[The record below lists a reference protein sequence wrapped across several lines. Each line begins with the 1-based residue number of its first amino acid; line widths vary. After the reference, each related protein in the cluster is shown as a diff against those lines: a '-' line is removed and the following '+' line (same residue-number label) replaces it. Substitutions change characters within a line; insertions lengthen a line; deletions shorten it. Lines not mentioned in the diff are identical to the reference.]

1 MKRGRTVQ
9 IVIVVL
15 VIIVA
20 AILVLALMKPDSF
33 RVERSATIKA
43 PPEKIYP
50 LLVDFRKWPAWSPWE
65 KKDPAMKRT
74 HGGAA
79 SGVGAKYA
87 WEGNKDVGS
96 GSMEI
101 VEATAPSKLVVKLD
115 FIKPFEGHNIAE
127 FTLAPAAG
135 GTRVNWAMYGP
146 SPFMSKVMQ
155 VFMNF
160 DRMIGRD
167 FEEGLAH
174 LKSAAEKQE

>member
-1 MKRGRTVQ
+1 MRRSRVVQ

-15 VIIVA
+15 VLIVA
-20 AILVLALMKPDSF
+20 AILVLAAMKPDSF
-33 RVERSATIKA
+33 RVERSTTIAA

-50 LLVDFRKWPAWSPWE
+50 LLVDFQNWPAWSPWE

-74 HGGAA
+74 HSGAP

-101 VEATAPSKLVVKLD
+101 VEATPPSKLLVKLD
-115 FIKPFEGHNIAE
+115 FLKPFEAHNTAE
-127 FTLAPAAG
+127 FTLATAAG
-135 GTRVNWAMYGP
+135 GTRVDWAMYGP
-146 SPFMSKVMQ
+146 SPFMSRVMQ

-167 FEEGLAH
+167 FEEGLAN
-174 LKSAAEKQE
+174 LKAAAEKH